1 MVMSL
6 PFQLLHLDADHGRI
20 RFQGRF
26 EDRDVTWEATVVP
39 VPASAPQYID
49 VGEPAGDCRPIA
61 IGLRVARIDEAVLHK
76 TVIMVRQYKGLR
88 RGRYRF
94 G

>member
-1 MVMSL
+1 MSL
-6 PFQLLHLDADHGRI
+6 PFQILHLCADHGRI

-26 EDRDVTWEATVVP
+26 EDRDVIWEATVEC
-39 VPASAPQYID
+39 VPASAPQFID
-49 VGEPAGDCRPIA
+49 VGEPAGDGRPIA
-61 IGLRVARIDEAVLHK
+61 IGLHVARIDATVLHK
-76 TVIMVRQYKGLR
+76 AVIMIRQYKGLR

>member
-1 MVMSL
+1 M
-6 PFQLLHLDADHGRI
+6 PAPYQLLNLNAALGRM

-26 EDRDVTWEATVVP
+26 ENRDVTWEATVQCVP
-39 VPASAPQYID
+39 VSEPQFID

-61 IGLRVARIDEAVLHK
+61 IGLHVEQIDEAVLHK
-76 TVIMVRQYKGLR
+76 TVIMIRQYKGLQ